1 MIDLIIK
8 KTKNTHLEQKGL
20 AQVHHLRQVKEDWHQ
35 MTKAMFDELEFNS
48 ENSTLRIQHGIP
60 FLGRLAHQLFDVAGP
75 DKMDAFNDMSD
86 KLLRLSENQQAKIKN
101 LKKTMKH
108 EHSTI
113 IDIIDKIKLMTNFSK
128 NMTNELIEQENTIM
142 NNTDIDTLYITALSL
157 LDHANL
163 EHFKREDIKAKASKM
178 MPSIYTFP
186 KKYVQKMVK
195 KAIEKS
201 RVEMP
206 LFLNSHE
213 IHELFLFESSMTTF
227 DPEKKQINSIL
238 DVPLVTFSDNFKSK
252 RVPQLSP
259 EQLNRMY
266 RLTQLTNL
274 DIDRFLCNPRQHG
287 LRFLSFDSFERC
299 QKHTLTNIFVCKD
312 REILMKYDSIIDC
325 NNITSLPKTL
335 VLPMTKNDF
344 FIENRY
350 ESFTIFCNDR
360 ENRIIEP
367 SLKPIRVTIP
377 SHCYIKSNSL
387 FIGNLS
393 DSNVIT
399 FEQQEEKIQV
409 VKVKSSHF
417 EPFEIDLGQFDTDI
431 NVTDIPD
438 NSDDLD
444 AEFEYELKSAKE
456 LLKRMKEGRG
466 SFSISEILALVFAS
480 ISITLVALLFVL
492 KKCEKTTTSKET
504 SYETHDKTIFENQNR
519 ICQIQKLLD
528 EENAIKIKKK
538 AELNLI
544 IEGLKELYLS
554 KDSDTADGYHN
565 SVLKT
570 INDIH
575 DLIA

>member
-1 MIDLIIK
+1 MEGPL
-8 KTKNTHLEQKGL
+8 HQQVL
-20 AQVHHLRQVKEDWHQ
+20 VHHLLPR
-35 MTKAMFDELEFNS
+35 
-48 ENSTLRIQHGIP
+48 G
-60 FLGRLAHQLFDVAGP
+60 
-75 DKMDAFNDMSD
+75 
-86 KLLRLSENQQAKIKN
+86 
-101 LKKTMKH
+101 
-108 EHSTI
+108 
-113 IDIIDKIKLMTNFSK
+113 
-128 NMTNELIEQENTIM
+128 
-142 NNTDIDTLYITALSL
+142 
-157 LDHANL
+157 
-163 EHFKREDIKAKASKM
+163 
-178 MPSIYTFP
+178 
-186 KKYVQKMVK
+186 
-195 KAIEKS
+195 
-201 RVEMP
+201 
-206 LFLNSHE
+206 
-213 IHELFLFESSMTTF
+213 
-227 DPEKKQINSIL
+227 
-238 DVPLVTFSDNFKSK
+238 PLVTGQPWPCLSWEQLTTH
-252 RVPQLSP
+252 RVHSP

-287 LRFLSFDSFERC
+287 LRFLSFDSLERC

-444 AEFEYELKSAKE
+444 AEFEYELNSAKE

-492 KKCEKTTTSKET
+492 KKCEKTTNSKET
-504 SYETHDKTIFENQNR
+504 SNETHNKTIFENQNR

-544 IEGLKELYLS
+544 IEGLKELHLS